1 MAKKKGEINPLSGPH
16 LRELIKEKGESN
28 ISIAK
33 KFGYTPEHI
42 SQILR
47 GHKRLT
53 EPFAEAL
60 SKAYPDYPIE
70 YLLGIA
76 RYKSESL
83 RVSEWIRTE
92 AKESKYLFTG
102 LSAFA
107 TLNGYIISPPQLEAD
122 CSDIANAVMTEKRG
136 YEIKKD
142 SQSVELSIKEFRQF
156 EKEVCDFVE
165 LKLKH
170 LLQEKEMSNNG

>member
-1 MAKKKGEINPLSGPH
+1 MARKKGEINPVCGRH

-28 ISIAK
+28 ISIAN

-42 SQILR
+42 SQIIR

-53 EPFAEAL
+53 ESFAEAL
-60 SKAYPDYPIE
+60 SREYPDYSIE
-70 YLLGIA
+70 YLLGI
-76 RYKSESL
+76 REYKSESHL
-83 RVSEWIRTE
+83 ISELIRTE

-107 TLNGYIISPPQLEAD
+107 TLTGYLIYPPQLETD
-122 CSDIANAVMTEKRG
+122 CSDIAKAIMVEKRG
-136 YEIKKD
+136 YEIRKD
-142 SQSVELSIKEFRQF
+142 GQTVELNFDDFRQF
-156 EKEVCDFVE
+156 ENEVCDFVE

-170 LLQEKEMSNNG
+170 LLQEKGVSNNG